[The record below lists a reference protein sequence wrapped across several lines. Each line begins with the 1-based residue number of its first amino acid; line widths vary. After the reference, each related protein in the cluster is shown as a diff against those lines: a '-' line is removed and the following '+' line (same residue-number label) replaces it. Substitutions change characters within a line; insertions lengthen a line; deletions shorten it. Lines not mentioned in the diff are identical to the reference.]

1 MNRSHNL
8 VKNALERK
16 PRQETNGRPLKTTKT
31 LDHYIVTLSKK
42 DSFKSSKAIAAQIG
56 NSVSA
61 PTIRRRL
68 QDANLAER
76 IARKVPLMRKKNIT
90 MRQTFAREHNDWV
103 GCTGEKNRETYY

>member
-1 MNRSHNL
+1 MNRSLNF

-16 PRQETNGRPLKTTKT
+16 PRQETRGRPLKTTKT
-31 LDHYIVTLSKK
+31 LEHYIVTLSKK
-42 DSFKSSKAIAAQIG
+42 DPFKSSKANAAEIG

-68 QDANLAER
+68 QNASVPGR

-90 MRQTFAREHNDWV
+90 MRQTFARDHKDWIHS
-103 GCTGEKNRETYY
+103 